1 MAFQQLY
8 YTSCENGLGGYG
20 GYQFNA
26 ITPGVSAAVMRE
38 VEDRTVYEPPG
49 WLLADPCPDEPEAYP
64 VAFSYGTS
72 EATGAAITAQV
83 VFSGTDYSGRPG
95 NYFAHA
101 LVTGTPEQDFGALLP
116 VELWG
121 AELWHTSPVDGAE
134 LPPLPG
140 PPPPGAVDRPGV
152 QAFLDARGADGVL
165 PGLLTAVGRAMAGD
179 RPVLVVSHDVSENIW
194 WIAAISYLLGE
205 HLGHRMTFT
214 TYSHRPGYSRYHL
227 TGILPETLP
236 PSADSSFQ
244 LFDLTAS
251 DLTVLNPTVLDPTVL
266 DPTVSD
272 PAAGPAPGGG
282 VHPLAA
288 ILAGTGVMAA
298 PGLWQ
303 QAMVF
308 ASGAE
313 ESLDDWL
320 APVAAAAGL
329 LGRELSPAETDA
341 VAGWL
346 LGAAGWMPA
355 QLADVV
361 LGVALAQPDGTLAD
375 QRLLD
380 LLDLAW
386 RLPAPARVERLELL
400 LAGRAVTHLARGEA
414 AVPVRLTSAAADAAR
429 VQAAQILAA
438 ATPATALAV
447 LEWAAASE
455 VALPEAELERYGR
468 TRLDPGTPEPE
479 LTGIVSRSPAALRGL
494 IDRLA
499 GEPPEVA
506 EALLAGPAGDHIRRS
521 DLADYPVLTELWL
534 LESAARGGLAPLD
547 AFDEIADV
555 RARAQRSPRVD
566 AALLGRLW
574 PDGCPPEQIAEL
586 LSAVTG
592 EEPAPGVLDW
602 LVTEIG
608 TVARGAM
615 NDGSLRLAQALA
627 GHPVLGML
635 PEGDARIMRNAARV
649 EPLLRRA
656 RSAGPQG
663 DVAVFAELFA
673 AYLDVDDDTRSLLD
687 QYLPPLLSEAD
698 PLGGALDGC
707 PDGLAAAFCRE
718 LGARLAPPADVALAR
733 RVFVAM
739 TDPDVLDEPAL
750 TERLP
755 AAFER
760 VRGWRRR
767 DLGALARALA
777 DDEELARLFQAW
789 RDEQRGGLARRLFGG
804 GPGRPASTAGP
815 GQGEA

>member
-1 MAFQQLY
+1 
-8 YTSCENGLGGYG
+8 
-20 GYQFNA
+20 
-26 ITPGVSAAVMRE
+26 
-38 VEDRTVYEPPG
+38 
-49 WLLADPCPDEPEAYP
+49 
-64 VAFSYGTS
+64 
-72 EATGAAITAQV
+72 
-83 VFSGTDYSGRPG
+83 
-95 NYFAHA
+95 
-101 LVTGTPEQDFGALLP
+101 
-116 VELWG
+116 
-121 AELWHTSPVDGAE
+121 
-134 LPPLPG
+134 
-140 PPPPGAVDRPGV
+140 
-152 QAFLDARGADGVL
+152 
-165 PGLLTAVGRAMAGD
+165 
-179 RPVLVVSHDVSENIW
+179 
-194 WIAAISYLLGE
+194 
-205 HLGHRMTFT
+205 
-214 TYSHRPGYSRYHL
+214 
-227 TGILPETLP
+227 
-236 PSADSSFQ
+236 
-244 LFDLTAS
+244 
-251 DLTVLNPTVLDPTVL
+251 
-266 DPTVSD
+266 
-272 PAAGPAPGGG
+272 
-282 VHPLAA
+282 
-288 ILAGTGVMAA
+288 MAA

-455 VALPEAELERYGR
+455 VALPDAELERYGR

-521 DLADYPVLTELWL
+521 DLAAYPVLTELWL

-566 AALLGRLW
+566 AALLRRLW

-586 LSAVTG
+586 LGAVTG

-602 LVTEIG
+602 FVTEIG

-687 QYLPPLLSEAD
+687 QYLPPLLSEAE
-698 PLGGALDGC
+698 PLGGALGGC

-750 TERLP
+750 TDRLP

>member
-8 YTSCENGLGGYG
+8 YTSCDNGLGGYG

-49 WLLADPCPDEPEAYP
+49 WLLAEPCPDEPEAYP
-64 VAFSYGTS
+64 VAFSHGTS

-83 VFSGTDYSGRPG
+83 VFTGTDYSGRPG

-101 LVTGTPEQDFGALLP
+101 LVTGTPGPDFGPLLP

-121 AELWHTSPVDGAE
+121 AELWHTSPVEGTE
-134 LPPLPG
+134 LPELPG
-140 PPPPGAVDRPGV
+140 PPPPGTIDRPGV
-152 QAFLDARGADGVL
+152 QAFLDARGAGGVL
-165 PGLLTAVGRAMAGD
+165 PELLTAVGRAMAGD
-179 RPVLVVSHDVSENIW
+179 RPVLVTSHDVSENIW
-194 WIAAISYLLGE
+194 WIAATSYLLGE
-205 HLGHRMTFT
+205 QLGHRMTFT

-236 PSADSSFQ
+236 PGADSSFQ
-244 LFDLTAS
+244 LFDLAS
-251 DLTVLNPTVLDPTVL
+251 GQT
-266 DPTVSD
+266 
-272 PAAGPAPGGG
+272 PGDG

-288 ILAGTGVMAA
+288 ILASTGVMAA

-308 ASGAE
+308 ASGTE

-329 LGRELSPAETDA
+329 LGRELSPAEADA

-346 LGAAGWMPA
+346 LGAAGWLPA
-355 QLADVV
+355 QLADVL

-380 LLDLAW
+380 LHALAW
-386 RLPAPARVERLELL
+386 RLPGQARVERLELL

-414 AVPVRLTSAAADAAR
+414 AVPVRLTGAAAEAAR
-429 VQAAQILAA
+429 VQAAGVLAA
-438 ATPATALAV
+438 ATPATALGV

-455 VALPEAELERYGR
+455 VVLPDAGLEEYGR

-479 LTGIVSRSPAALRGL
+479 LTAIVGKSPAVLRGL

-506 EALLAGPAGDHIRRS
+506 EALLAGPAGNHIRRS
-521 DLADYPVLTELWL
+521 DLAAYPVLTELWL
-534 LESAARGGLAPLD
+534 LESAARGGLAPLE

-566 AALLGRLW
+566 AVLLRRLW
-574 PDGCPPEQIAEL
+574 PGGCPPEEIAEL
-586 LSAVTG
+586 LGAVTG

-602 LVTEIG
+602 FAAEIG
-608 TVARGAM
+608 AVAASRAM

-649 EPLLRRA
+649 EPLLRQA
-656 RSAGPQG
+656 RSAGPEG
-663 DVAVFAELFA
+663 DAAVFAELFA

-687 QYLPPLLSEAD
+687 RHLPPLLSEAE
-698 PLGGALDGC
+698 PLSGALRGC
-707 PDGLAAAFCRE
+707 PDGVAAAFCHE
-718 LGARLAPPADVALAR
+718 LGTRLAPPADVTLAR

-739 TDPDVLDEPAL
+739 TDPDVADEPAL
-750 TERLP
+750 TDRLP

-767 DLGALARALA
+767 DLGLLARALA
-777 DDEELARLFQAW
+777 DDEELAGLFQAW
-789 RDEQRGGLARRLFGG
+789 RDERSGLARRLFGG
-804 GPGRPASTAGP
+804 P
-815 GQGEA
+815 GEA

>member
-1 MAFQQLY
+1 VAFQQLY

-83 VFSGTDYSGRPG
+83 VFTGTDYSGRPG

-101 LVTGTPEQDFGALLP
+101 LVTNTPEQDFGPLLP

-121 AELWHTSPVDGAE
+121 AELWHTSPVDGTE
-134 LPPLPG
+134 LPELSG
-140 PPPPGAVDRPGV
+140 PPPPGAIDRPGV

-244 LFDLTAS
+244 LFDLTVP
-251 DLTVLNPTVLDPTVL
+251 DLTVPDLTAVDLT
-266 DPTVSD
+266 
-272 PAAGPAPGGG
+272 AGPTPGGG

-288 ILAGTGVMAA
+288 ILARTGVMAA

-361 LGVALAQPDGTLAD
+361 LGVALAQPDGTAD

-380 LLDLAW
+380 LLGLAR

-400 LAGRAVTHLARGEA
+400 LAERAVTHLARGEA

-429 VQAAQILAA
+429 VQAAQVLEA

-455 VALPEAELERYGR
+455 VALPDAELERYGR

-521 DLADYPVLTELWL
+521 DLAAYPVLTELWL

-586 LSAVTG
+586 LGAATG

-602 LVTEIG
+602 IVTEIG
-608 TVARGAM
+608 AVARGPM

-687 QYLPPLLSEAD
+687 QYLPPLLSEAE
-698 PLGGALDGC
+698 PLGGALGGC
-707 PDGLAAAFCRE
+707 PDGLAAAVCRE
-718 LGARLAPPADVALAR
+718 LGTRLAPPADVALAR

-750 TERLP
+750 SDRLP

-804 GPGRPASTAGP
+804 GPGRPASAGGP
-815 GQGEA
+815 GRGEA

>member
-1 MAFQQLY
+1 VAFQQLY

-83 VFSGTDYSGRPG
+83 VFTGTDYSGRPG

-101 LVTGTPEQDFGALLP
+101 LVTNTPEQDFGPLLP

-121 AELWHTSPVDGAE
+121 AELWHTSPVDGSE
-134 LPPLPG
+134 LPELSG
-140 PPPPGAVDRPGV
+140 PPPPGAIDRPGV

-244 LFDLTAS
+244 LFDLTVP
-251 DLTVLNPTVLDPTVL
+251 DLTVPDLTAVDLT
-266 DPTVSD
+266 
-272 PAAGPAPGGG
+272 AGPTPGGG

-288 ILAGTGVMAA
+288 ILARTGVMAA

-361 LGVALAQPDGTLAD
+361 LGVALAQPDGTAD

-380 LLDLAW
+380 LLGLAR

-400 LAGRAVTHLARGEA
+400 LAERAVTHLARGEA

-429 VQAAQILAA
+429 VQAAQVLVAA
-438 ATPATALAV
+438 PPATALAV

-455 VALPEAELERYGR
+455 VALPDAELERYGR

-521 DLADYPVLTELWL
+521 DLAAYPVLTELWL

-574 PDGCPPEQIAEL
+574 PDGCAPEQIAEL
-586 LSAVTG
+586 LGAATG

-602 LVTEIG
+602 IVTEIG
-608 TVARGAM
+608 AVARGPM

-687 QYLPPLLSEAD
+687 QYLPPLLSEAE
-698 PLGGALDGC
+698 PLGGALGGC
-707 PDGLAAAFCRE
+707 PDGLAAAVCRE
-718 LGARLAPPADVALAR
+718 LGTRLAPPADVALAR

-750 TERLP
+750 SDRLP

-804 GPGRPASTAGP
+804 GPGRPASAAGP
-815 GQGEA
+815 GRGEA

>member
-1 MAFQQLY
+1 VAFQQLY

-26 ITPGVSAAVMRE
+26 ITPGVPAAVMRE

-64 VAFSYGTS
+64 VAFSHGTS

-83 VFSGTDYSGRPG
+83 VFTGTDYSGRPG
-95 NYFAHA
+95 NYFAHV
-101 LVTGTPEQDFGALLP
+101 LVTGTPEQDFGPLLP

-121 AELWHTSPVDGAE
+121 AELWHTSPVDGSE
-134 LPPLPG
+134 LPELPG
-140 PPPPGAVDRPGV
+140 PPPPGAIDRPGV

-165 PGLLTAVGRAMAGD
+165 PELLTAVGRAMAGD

-205 HLGHRMTFT
+205 QLGHRMTFT

-236 PSADSSFQ
+236 PSAGSSFQ
-244 LFDLTAS
+244 LFDLTVA
-251 DLTVLNPTVLDPTVL
+251 
-266 DPTVSD
+266 D
-272 PAAGPAPGGG
+272 PAAGQTPGAG

-288 ILAGTGVMAA
+288 ILASTGVMAA

-313 ESLDDWL
+313 EGLDDWL

-329 LGRELSPAETDA
+329 LGRGLSPAETDA

-361 LGVALAQPDGTLAD
+361 LGVALAQPDATLAD

-400 LAGRAVTHLARGEA
+400 LAERAVTHLARGEA
-414 AVPVRLTSAAADAAR
+414 AAPVRFTSEAADAAR
-429 VQAAQILAA
+429 AQAAQVLAA
-438 ATPATALAV
+438 AAPATALVV
-447 LEWAAASE
+447 LEWAAASGVE
-455 VALPEAELERYGR
+455 LPGAELELYGR

-479 LTGIVSRSPAALRGL
+479 LTGIVGKSPAVLRGL

-506 EALLAGPAGDHIRRS
+506 EALLAGPAGNHIRRS
-521 DLADYPVLTELWL
+521 DLAAYPVLTELWL
-534 LESAARGGLAPLD
+534 LESAARGGLPPLD

-566 AALLGRLW
+566 AALLGCLW

-586 LSAVTG
+586 LGAVTG

-602 LVTEIG
+602 FVTEIG
-608 TVARGAM
+608 AVARGTM
-615 NDGSLRLAQALA
+615 NDGSLQLAQALA

-656 RSAGPQG
+656 RSAGPRG
-663 DVAVFAELFA
+663 DVAVFTELFA
-673 AYLDVDDDTRSLLD
+673 AYQDVDDDTRGLLD
-687 QYLPPLLSEAD
+687 QYLPPLLSEAE
-698 PLGGALDGC
+698 PLGGALGGC
-707 PDGLAAAFCRE
+707 PDGMAAALCRE

-750 TERLP
+750 TDRLP
-755 AAFER
+755 AAFEQ

-777 DDEELARLFQAW
+777 YDEELAQLFQAW
-789 RDEQRGGLARRLFGG
+789 RDEQRSGLARRLFGA
-804 GPGRPASTAGP
+804 GPGRSAPAAGT

>member
-1 MAFQQLY
+1 VAFQQLY

-83 VFSGTDYSGRPG
+83 VFTGTDYSGRPG

-101 LVTGTPEQDFGALLP
+101 LVTNTPEQDFGPLLP

-121 AELWHTSPVDGAE
+121 AELWHTSPVDGTE
-134 LPPLPG
+134 LPELSG
-140 PPPPGAVDRPGV
+140 PPPPGAIDRPGV

-244 LFDLTAS
+244 LFDLTVP
-251 DLTVLNPTVLDPTVL
+251 DLTVPDLTAVDLT
-266 DPTVSD
+266 
-272 PAAGPAPGGG
+272 AGPTPGGG

-288 ILAGTGVMAA
+288 ILARTGVMAA

-361 LGVALAQPDGTLAD
+361 LGVALAQPDGTAD

-380 LLDLAW
+380 LLGLAR

-400 LAGRAVTHLARGEA
+400 LAERAVTHLARGEA

-429 VQAAQILAA
+429 VQAAQVLEA

-455 VALPEAELERYGR
+455 VALPDAELEQYGR

-521 DLADYPVLTELWL
+521 DLAAYPVLTELWL

-586 LSAVTG
+586 LGAATG

-602 LVTEIG
+602 IVTEIG
-608 TVARGAM
+608 AVARGPM

-687 QYLPPLLSEAD
+687 QYLPPLLSEAE
-698 PLGGALDGC
+698 PLGGALGGC
-707 PDGLAAAFCRE
+707 PDGLAAAVCRE
-718 LGARLAPPADVALAR
+718 LGTRLAPPADVALAR

-750 TERLP
+750 SDRLP

-804 GPGRPASTAGP
+804 GPGRPASAGGP
-815 GQGEA
+815 GRGEA

>member
-1 MAFQQLY
+1 VAFQQLY

-83 VFSGTDYSGRPG
+83 VFTGTDYSGRPG

-101 LVTGTPEQDFGALLP
+101 LVTNTPEQDFGPLLP

-121 AELWHTSPVDGAE
+121 AELWHTSPVDGTE
-134 LPPLPG
+134 LPELSG
-140 PPPPGAVDRPGV
+140 PPPPGAIDRPGV

-244 LFDLTAS
+244 LFDLTVP
-251 DLTVLNPTVLDPTVL
+251 DLTVPDLTAVDLT
-266 DPTVSD
+266 
-272 PAAGPAPGGG
+272 AGPTPGGG

-288 ILAGTGVMAA
+288 ILARTGVMAA

-361 LGVALAQPDGTLAD
+361 LGVALAQPDGTAD

-380 LLDLAW
+380 LLGLAR

-400 LAGRAVTHLARGEA
+400 LAERAVTHLARGEA

-429 VQAAQILAA
+429 VQAAQVLVA

-455 VALPEAELERYGR
+455 VALPDAELERYGR

-521 DLADYPVLTELWL
+521 DLAAYPVLTELWL

-586 LSAVTG
+586 LGAATG

-602 LVTEIG
+602 IVTEIG
-608 TVARGAM
+608 AVARGPM

-687 QYLPPLLSEAD
+687 QYLPPLLSEAE
-698 PLGGALDGC
+698 PLGGALGGC
-707 PDGLAAAFCRE
+707 PDGLAAAVCRE
-718 LGARLAPPADVALAR
+718 LGTRLAPPADVALAR

-750 TERLP
+750 SDRLP

-804 GPGRPASTAGP
+804 GPGRPASAGGP
-815 GQGEA
+815 GRGEA

>member
-8 YTSCENGLGGYG
+8 YTSCDNGLGGYG

-38 VEDRTVYEPPG
+38 VEDRTVYEPPS

-64 VAFSYGTS
+64 IAFSHGTS

-83 VFSGTDYSGRPG
+83 VFTGTDYSGRPG

-101 LVTGTPEQDFGALLP
+101 LVTGTPEQDFGPLLP

-121 AELWHTSPVDGAE
+121 AELWHTSPVDGTE
-134 LPPLPG
+134 LPELPG
-140 PPPPGAVDRPGV
+140 PPPPGAIDRPGV

-165 PGLLTAVGRAMAGD
+165 PELLTAVGRAMAGD
-179 RPVLVVSHDVSENIW
+179 RPVLVASHDVSENVW

-244 LFDLTAS
+244 LFDLA
-251 DLTVLNPTVLDPTVL
+251 D
-266 DPTVSD
+266 
-272 PAAGPAPGGG
+272 GQIPGGG

-288 ILAGTGVMAA
+288 ILASTGVMAA

-329 LGRELSPAETDA
+329 LGRGLSPAETDA

-355 QLADVV
+355 QLADVA
-361 LGVALAQPDGTLAD
+361 LGVALAQPDETLAD

-414 AVPVRLTSAAADAAR
+414 AVPVRLTSAAAEAAR

-447 LEWAAASE
+447 LQWAAASE
-455 VALPEAELERYGR
+455 VVLPDSELEQYGR

-479 LTGIVSRSPAALRGL
+479 LTGIAGQSPAVLRGL

-521 DLADYPVLTELWL
+521 DLAAYPVLTELWL
-534 LESAARGGLAPLD
+534 LESAARGGLSPLD

-555 RARAQRSPRVD
+555 RAQAQRSPRVD
-566 AALLGRLW
+566 AALLRRLW

-586 LSAVTG
+586 LGGVTG

-602 LVTEIG
+602 FVTEIG
-608 TVARGAM
+608 AVVVSGAM
-615 NDGSLRLAQALA
+615 NDGSLQLAQALA
-627 GHPVLGML
+627 GHPVLAML

-649 EPLLRRA
+649 EPLLRQA

-673 AYLDVDDDTRSLLD
+673 AYVDVDDDTRSLLD
-687 QYLPPLLSEAD
+687 RHLPPLLIEAE
-698 PLGGALDGC
+698 PLSGALRGC
-707 PDGLAAAFCRE
+707 PDGVAAALCRD
-718 LGARLAPPADVALAR
+718 LGARLAPPADVALAL

-739 TDPDVLDEPAL
+739 TDPDVIDQPAL
-750 TERLP
+750 TDRLP
-755 AAFER
+755 AAFEQ
-760 VRGWRRR
+760 VRRWRRR
-767 DLGALARALA
+767 DLGVLARALE
-777 DDEELARLFQAW
+777 DDEEMARLFQAW

-804 GPGRPASTAGP
+804 GPGRPAPAAGT
-815 GQGEA
+815 GRGEA

>member
-49 WLLADPCPDEPEAYP
+49 WLLAEPGPDEPEAYP
-64 VAFSYGTS
+64 VAFSHGTS

-83 VFSGTDYSGRPG
+83 VFTGTDYSGRPG

-101 LVTGTPEQDFGALLP
+101 LVTGTPRQDFGPLLP

-121 AELWHTSPVDGAE
+121 AELWHTSPVEGTE
-134 LPPLPG
+134 LPELPG
-140 PPPPGAVDRPGV
+140 PPPPGAIDRPGV
-152 QAFLDARGADGVL
+152 QAFLDARGAGGIL
-165 PGLLTAVGRAMAGD
+165 PELLTAVGRAMAGD
-179 RPVLVVSHDVSENIW
+179 RPVLVTSHDVSENIW
-194 WIAAISYLLGE
+194 WIAATSYLLGE
-205 HLGHRMTFT
+205 QLGHRMTFT

-227 TGILPETLP
+227 TGILSETLP
-236 PSADSSFQ
+236 PGADSSFQ
-244 LFDLTAS
+244 LFDLATGQ
-251 DLTVLNPTVLDPTVL
+251 T
-266 DPTVSD
+266 
-272 PAAGPAPGGG
+272 PGGG

-288 ILAGTGVMAA
+288 ILASTGVMAA

-308 ASGAE
+308 ASGTE

-329 LGRELSPAETDA
+329 LGRELSPAEADA

-346 LGAAGWMPA
+346 LGAAGWLPA
-355 QLADVV
+355 QLADVL

-380 LLDLAW
+380 LHALAW
-386 RLPAPARVERLELL
+386 RLPGQARVERLELL

-414 AVPVRLTSAAADAAR
+414 AVPVRLTGAAAEAAR
-429 VQAAQILAA
+429 VQAAGVLAA
-438 ATPATALAV
+438 ATLATALGV

-455 VALPEAELERYGR
+455 VVLPDAGLEEYGR

-479 LTGIVSRSPAALRGL
+479 LTAIVGRSPAVLRGL

-506 EALLAGPAGDHIRRS
+506 EALLAGPAGNHIRRS
-521 DLADYPVLTELWL
+521 DLAAYPVLTELWL
-534 LESAARGGLAPLD
+534 LESAARGGLAPLE

-566 AALLGRLW
+566 AVLLRRLW
-574 PDGCPPEQIAEL
+574 PGGCPPEEIAEL
-586 LSAVTG
+586 LGAVTG

-602 LVTEIG
+602 FAAQIG
-608 TVARGAM
+608 AVAAGRAM

-649 EPLLRRA
+649 EPLLRQA

-663 DVAVFAELFA
+663 DAAVFAELFA
-673 AYLDVDDDTRSLLD
+673 AYLDVDDDTRILLD
-687 QYLPPLLSEAD
+687 RHLPPLLSEAE
-698 PLGGALDGC
+698 PLSGALRGC
-707 PDGLAAAFCRE
+707 PDAVAAAFCRE
-718 LGARLAPPADVALAR
+718 LGTRLARPADVTLAR

-739 TDPDVLDEPAL
+739 TDPDVADEPAL
-750 TERLP
+750 TDRLP

-767 DLGALARALA
+767 DLGLLARALA
-777 DDEELARLFQAW
+777 DDEELAGLFQAW
-789 RDEQRGGLARRLFGG
+789 RDERSGLARRLFGG
-804 GPGRPASTAGP
+804 P
-815 GQGEA
+815 GEA

>member
-64 VAFSYGTS
+64 IAFSHGTS
-72 EATGAAITAQV
+72 EATGAAITARV
-83 VFSGTDYSGRPG
+83 VFTGTDYSGRPG

-101 LVTGTPEQDFGALLP
+101 LVTGAPEQDFGPLLP

-121 AELWHTSPVDGAE
+121 AELWQASPADGTD
-134 LPPLPG
+134 LPELPG
-140 PPPPGAVDRPGV
+140 PPPRGPIDRPGV

-165 PGLLTAVGRAMAGD
+165 PELLTAVGRAMAGD
-179 RPVLVVSHDVSENIW
+179 RPVLVASHDASENIW
-194 WIAAISYLLGE
+194 WIAAVSYLLGE
-205 HLGHRMTFT
+205 RLGRRMTFT

-236 PSADSSFQ
+236 PSADASFQ
-244 LFDLTAS
+244 LFDLATGQ
-251 DLTVLNPTVLDPTVL
+251 T
-266 DPTVSD
+266 
-272 PAAGPAPGGG
+272 PGGD

-288 ILAGTGVMAA
+288 ILAGAGVMAA
-298 PGLWQ
+298 PGLWR
-303 QAMVF
+303 QAMVL

-320 APVAAAAGL
+320 PPVAAAAGL
-329 LGRELSPAETDA
+329 LGQGLSPAETDA

-346 LGAAGWMPA
+346 LGAAAWMPA
-355 QLADVV
+355 QLADAV
-361 LGVALAQPDGTLAD
+361 LGVTLAQPDGTLTD

-400 LAGRAVTHLARGEA
+400 LAERAITHLAHGEV
-414 AVPVRLTSAAADAAR
+414 AVPVRLTSAAAEAAR
-429 VQAAQILAA
+429 ARAAAVLRV

-455 VALPEAELERYGR
+455 VVLADAELETYGR
-468 TRLDPGTPEPE
+468 TRLDPATPEPE
-479 LTGIVSRSPAALRGL
+479 LSGIVGKSPAVRRGL

-506 EALLAGPAGDHIRRS
+506 EALLAGPASTHIRRS
-521 DLADYPVLTELWL
+521 DLAAYPVLTELWL
-534 LESAARGGLAPLD
+534 LEAAARGGLAPLT

-555 RARAQRSPRVD
+555 RAQAQRSPRVD
-566 AALLGRLW
+566 AALLRRLW
-574 PDGCPPEQIAEL
+574 PGECPPEQIAEL
-586 LSAVTG
+586 LGAVAG
-592 EEPAPGVLDW
+592 EEPAPGVLEW
-602 LVTEIG
+602 FAAEIG
-608 TVARGAM
+608 AVAASGAM
-615 NDGSLRLAQALA
+615 NDGSLELARALA
-627 GHPVLGML
+627 GHWVLERL

-656 RSAGPQG
+656 SSATPPG
-663 DVAVFAELFA
+663 DADVFAELFA
-673 AYLDVDDDTRSLLD
+673 AYLDVDDDTRGLLD
-687 QYLPPLLSEAD
+687 RHLPPLLSETE
-698 PLGGALDGC
+698 PLGGALRDC
-707 PDGLAAAFCRE
+707 PDGVTAA
-718 LGARLAPPADVALAR
+718 LGRVLEARLTPAPADVALAR
-733 RVFVAM
+733 RVFVALA
-739 TDPDVLDEPAL
+739 DPDVLAQPAL
-750 TERLP
+750 TERLT
-755 AAFER
+755 AAFAQ
-760 VRGWRRR
+760 VREWRRR
-767 DLGALARALA
+767 DLGTLARALA
-777 DDEELARLFQAW
+777 DDEEMAQLFQAW
-789 RDEQRGGLARRLFGG
+789 REEQRSGLARRLFGG
-804 GPGRPASTAGP
+804 GAGRPAPAAGT